1 MLADRKAEK
10 DDMMKSKEDIEEEL
24 KSVKDQETKQK
35 LLSKVR
41 FIEDELKTEFYDILR
56 EEESKDDLPSVVP
69 EFVQHPAIDQD
80 FDKKKQEDEE
90 RIAEI
95 KRNATERANELAD
108 LD

>member
-10 DDMMKSKEDIEEEL
+10 NDMMKSKEEYEEEL
-24 KSVKDQETKQK
+24 KSVKDKDIKAK

-69 EFVQHPAIDQD
+69 EFVQHPAID
-80 FDKKKQEDEE
+80 
-90 RIAEI
+90 
-95 KRNATERANELAD
+95 
-108 LD
+108 